1 MVDLKV
7 KMRHRSQYQK
17 EGVAKEA
24 QQLANLDTNEWLSHA
39 KTKYGSTWKYIL
51 KMLSLSKMS
60 HLSKTI

>member
-39 KTKYGSTWKYIL
+39 KRKYGSTWK
-51 KMLSLSKMS
+51 
-60 HLSKTI
+60 